1 MTAAMSVSWPDRLF
15 DAFKRADI
23 RQVGYVPDAGHAR
36 LIERCQADPDIRADA
51 DLVSLHVGRGRRL
64 GIAGVA
70 LAFVRIVVARRG
82 ISETEARQVYLDYI
96 NRSEPAEDRGRHEV
110 A

>member
-1 MTAAMSVSWPDRLF
+1 M
-15 DAFKRADI
+15 
-23 RQVGYVPDAGHAR
+23 AR
-36 LIERCQADPDIRADA
+36 NSTTRTGLENCTRERIFSSP
-51 DLVSLHVGRGRRL
+51 
-64 GIAGVA
+64 VA

-96 NRSEPAEDRGRHEV
+96 NRAPPADNRGRREV